1 MKKKKKLAEK
11 LFEYRIK
18 YNAGS
23 YHSVMDSYH
32 YFMAKNS
39 KEALD
44 SHESMLKKK
53 GLIVQNIYIEKF
65 NPYSGKWSERQNL

>member
-1 MKKKKKLAEK
+1 MKKNTKLAEK

-23 YHSVMDSYH
+23 YHSAMDNYH
-32 YFMAKNS
+32 YFLAKNS

-44 SHESMLKKK
+44 AHESMLKKNN
-53 GLIVQNIYIEKF
+53 LIVQNIYIEKF
-65 NPYSGKWSERQNL
+65 NPYSGEWSERQNL